1 MNKASKQDVRVRPLI
16 LEFAAKLLRSIS
28 LRAPRVA
35 RLLDP
40 ADDEQQGFVVHRGCR
55 LPTKS
60 LRGKMCGDA
69 FRTDSFYYL
78 SAVLEARK
86 FLPPPGATDYR
97 IVDIGSG
104 LGRLATGL
112 LAEYGDGVQYVG
124 IDANRDFVRWCSEH
138 IERQHPNFRF
148 VHLDMANAMYNP
160 AGTITGTD
168 LRLPVADASA
178 DVVNL
183 WGVFTNMVPEHV
195 QAYVAEIARILRPR
209 GKCFLTAIVEEG
221 GPDVAINPPGFVPD
235 GCDTPLAAVRYSK
248 QWMFATFEQ
257 HGLRVDEFR
266 YHGTMFPKQS
276 EIYLSKGGPAGSPG

>member
-1 MNKASKQDVRVRPLI
+1 MSRAWKTGWRPEATV
-16 LEFAAKLLRSIS
+16 LEFAAKILRSIS

-40 ADDEQQGFVVHRGCR
+40 AANEQQGFVVHRGCR

-86 FLPPPGATDYR
+86 FLPPPGAADYR

-112 LAEYGDGVQYVG
+112 LAEYGAGVQYIG
-124 IDANRDFVRWCSEH
+124 IDANRDFVRWCGEH
-138 IERQHPNFRF
+138 IERLHPTFRF
-148 VHLDMANAMYNP
+148 IHLDMANAMYNP
-160 AGTITGTD
+160 AGSITGTD

-183 WGVFTNMVPEHV
+183 WGVFTNMVPEDV
-195 QAYVAEIARILRPR
+195 QAYLAEIARILRPDGR
-209 GKCFLTAIVEEG
+209 CFLTAIVEEDV
-221 GPDVAINPPGFVPD
+221 PDVTINPPGFVPYE
-235 GCDTPLAAVRYSK
+235 CDTPLAAVRYSK
-248 QWMFATFEQ
+248 EWMFSTFGR

-276 EIYLSKGGPAGSPG
+276 EIYLSKGEPAGSPG

>member
-1 MNKASKQDVRVRPLI
+1 MNNGSKQLGRVQPFVLAI
-16 LEFAAKLLRSIS
+16 AAKLLRSIS
-28 LRAPRVA
+28 LRTPRVA
-35 RLLDP
+35 QLLDS

-86 FLPPPGATDYR
+86 FLPPPGAADYR

-112 LAEYGDGVQYVG
+112 LAQYGDGVQYVG

-148 VHLDMANAMYNP
+148 VHLDMANDLYNP
-160 AGTITGTD
+160 QGTITGND
-168 LRLPVADASA
+168 LQLPVGDASA

-209 GKCFLTAIVEEG
+209 GRCFLTAIVEENV
-221 GPDVAINPPGFVPD
+221 PDVTINPPGFVPD
-235 GCDTPLAAVRYSK
+235 DCDTPLAAVRYSK
-248 QWMFATFEQ
+248 DWMFATFKQ
-257 HGLRVDEFR
+257 HGLQVDEFR

-276 EIYLSKGGPAGSPG
+276 EIYLLKGGPAGFPG